1 MNKELKYNL
10 IIGTLLVL
18 IGETWNLS
26 VDMLFDSSG
35 KRWENINAGGI
46 LFFLTFNIAYFSV
59 YVLNYRVFA
68 PRFLRL
74 DKIPQFFLA
83 FIAMVLCF
91 ASVRFFLEEVLTE
104 YYFGVHNYYLE
115 RPNIVAIYLTDSA
128 GYTMRPILFSSMVY
142 LFFRHREKTELLH
155 ELKVQHQEAQMSM
168 LQSQI
173 GPHFLF
179 NTLNGF
185 YSDLYDKN
193 PEAANGIL
201 KLSQLL
207 RYVTY
212 EVKEDFMPLEKELK
226 FLEDYLYF
234 YKKRYENHFYVD
246 LQING
251 EVGKQRIPSLI
262 LIHFVENVC
271 KHGVID
277 DAKRPAKIQINIHKS
292 YLEIT
297 TENNI
302 NSSEKYMDKGIGTE
316 NIKSRLDVLFKD
328 DYELLYQSEDP
339 VFKTY
344 LKMPL

>member
-10 IIGTLLVL
+10 IIGALLVL
-18 IGETWNLS
+18 IGETWDIS
-26 VDMLFDSSG
+26 IDMIFDSSN
-35 KRWENINAGGI
+35 KRWGNFSAGGFL
-46 LFFLTFNIAYFSV
+46 LFFTFNIAYFSV

-74 DKIPQFFLA
+74 DKIPQFILA
-83 FIAMVLCF
+83 FFTMVLCF
-91 ASVRFFLEEVLTE
+91 ASVRFFLEEVLAQ
-104 YYFGVHNYYLE
+104 YYFGIHNYNLD

-128 GYTMRPILFSSMVY
+128 GYSLRPILFSSMVY
-142 LFFRHREKTELLH
+142 LFFRYAEKTKLLH
-155 ELKVQHQEAQMSM
+155 ELKVQHQEAQMAM

-226 FLEDYLYF
+226 FLKDYLYF

-251 EVGKQRIPSLI
+251 EVGKQKVPSLI

-277 DAKRPAKIQINIHKS
+277 DETKPARIQIDI
-292 YLEIT
+292 
-297 TENNI
+297 NNDCLKIATQNSI

-316 NIKSRLDVLFKD
+316 NIKSRLNVLFKD
-328 DYELLYQSEDP
+328 NYELSYQSEDQQ
-339 VFKTY
+339 FRTY